1 MTLRVLVATTVVVL
15 APVVGIL
22 HSDPADAVDDPR
34 LAALSVSAGAL
45 SPAFDPAGTSYSV
58 GTAASTTT
66 VSATPTTGG
75 APKLLFLDGV
85 FVEGLADDVPSAPL
99 ALHPGPNVVTVRV
112 IAVDN
117 ENVFR
122 DYVVT
127 IVPIPPTVSF
137 VAGDTFL
144 AAGALYQAGL
154 ASSHATS
161 AVIDYGDG
169 SGAQSV
175 VPNPDGGI
183 GLAHVFVREGTF
195 VVTVAVTG
203 PGGTAVAQQVVDVFV
218 ADPTGSDAILVP
230 PGSSGTAGIGG
241 VTATLIRDGS
251 GVSSAYLVLA
261 ALPGDVAG
269 SLGAPSGAF
278 LFDLRVVG
286 AGPGDTLVVT
296 FSYPGDA
303 APVLF
308 FFDPAT
314 RTLRPVVP
322 SRTAPNPFS
331 VDPATHTATI
341 VLDATSAPSVA
352 SLSGT
357 VFSVAPGPGAPPA
370 APVSAQPAFTG

>member
-1 MTLRVLVATTVVVL
+1 MTLRVLVATAVAVL

-22 HSDPADAVDDPR
+22 HSDPVAAVDDPR

-45 SPAFDPAGTSYSV
+45 SPAFDSNGTSYSV
-58 GTAASTTT
+58 STAAATTT

-75 APKLLFLDGV
+75 APKVLFLDGV
-85 FVEGLADDVPSAPL
+85 FVEGLADDVPSGPL

-137 VAGDTFL
+137 VVGDTSL
-144 AAGALYQAGL
+144 AVNALYQAVL
-154 ASSHATS
+154 TSTNATN
-161 AVIDYGDG
+161 AVVDYGDG
-169 SGAQSV
+169 SPVEAV
-175 VPNPDGGI
+175 APNPDGTI
-183 GLAHVFVREGTF
+183 GRAHVFVREGTF

-203 PGGTAVAQQVVDVFV
+203 PGGTAVTQQVVDVFV
-218 ADPTGSDAILVP
+218 ADPTDRDAIVVP

-241 VTATLIRDGS
+241 VTATLIPDGS
-251 GVSSAYLVLA
+251 AVSSAYLVLA
-261 ALPGDVAG
+261 ALPGEVAG
-269 SLGAPSGAF
+269 SLGAPQGAF

-308 FFDPAT
+308 FLDPVT

-331 VDPATHTATI
+331 FDPATHTATI
-341 VLDATSAPSVA
+341 VLDATSVPTVA

-357 VFSVAPGPGAPPA
+357 VFSVTPGTGAPPA